1 MAKKQQDKQQDKQQ
15 NEQQTE
21 QQTPGAQQASAP
33 QQAAVK
39 AKKIAILATEGF
51 EQVELTEPRK
61 ALDQAGAHTRV
72 VSPKSG
78 DIRGWKFTDWG
89 DPVKVDVP
97 LEQAKPEDFDALL
110 LPGGVMNPDRLRM
123 EPKAVEFVRAFFDAG
138 KPVAAICHAP
148 WMIIEADN
156 AMGRR
161 IASWPSLRTDL
172 ENAGAEWVD
181 QEACVD
187 GNLVSSRKPDDIPAF
202 NREML
207 ALFAKTPEE
216 IGQPPMPQTEEQ
228 AGVALFVRLEAK
240 PGREA
245 EVENLLRSGLPLVT
259 EEPETTSWYGMRLGG
274 STFGIFDT
282 FPDDSG
288 RQAHLSGRVA
298 QTLQERSGDLFA
310 QPPVIERIDVLAC
323 KLP

>member
-1 MAKKQQDKQQDKQQ
+1 MAKEQQDKEQ
-15 NEQQTE
+15 NEPQIA
-21 QQTPGAQQASAP
+21 GAQPASGP

-61 ALDQAGAHTRV
+61 ALDQAGAHTQV

-78 DIRGWKFTDWG
+78 EIRGWKSTDWG
-89 DPVKVDVP
+89 GPVKVDVP

-110 LPGGVMNPDRLRM
+110 LPGGVMNADRLRM
-123 EPKAVEFVRAFFDAG
+123 EPKAVAFVRAFFDAG

-156 AMGRR
+156 AIGRR

-216 IGQPPMPQTEEQ
+216 IEQPPLPEGEEQ

-245 EVENLLRSGLPLVT
+245 EVENLLRSGLPLVA
-259 EEPETTSWYGMRLGG
+259 EEPETTAWYGMRLGD

-298 QTLQERSGDLFA
+298 QTLQERSDDLFA
-310 QPPVIERIDVLAC
+310 HPPVVERIDVLAC